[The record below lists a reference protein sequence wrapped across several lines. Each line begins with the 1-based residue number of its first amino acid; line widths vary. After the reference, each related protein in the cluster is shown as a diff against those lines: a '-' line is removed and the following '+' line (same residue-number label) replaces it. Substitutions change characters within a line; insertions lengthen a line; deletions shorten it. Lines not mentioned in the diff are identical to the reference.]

1 MGWWT
6 VERDDFKG
14 GYWSRVEIPTQMQMR
29 LREFRGSPH
38 FFVLVVALGGMA
50 EMGRPELSCVVWLV
64 GKNDKSA
71 NKITKFGA
79 I

>member
-1 MGWWT
+1 L
-6 VERDDFKG
+6 DC
-14 GYWSRVEIPTQMQMR
+14 
-29 LREFRGSPH
+29 PH
-38 FFVLVVALGGMA
+38 FFVLVVVLGGIWQKWGDGSCA
-50 EMGRPELSCVVWLV
+50 CVVWLV